1 MGPAGRQIAFKDD
14 EGIWIVSPEGGDP
27 KPLVR
32 YGTPDKPK
40 AEVLQWSRDGRTL
53 FYKAFD
59 PSGRSVIAAVPAAG
73 GAVREIVRFDDPLRQ
88 STRPEFATDGQ
99 RFFFTIGT
107 RVSDVWEMALDRR

>member
-59 PSGRSVIAAVPAAG
+59 
-73 GAVREIVRFDDPLRQ
+73 DPLRQ
-88 STRPEFATDGQ
+88 STRPEFATDGR
-99 RFFFTIGT
+99 RFFFTIAT